1 MRYSDDRV
9 RERIIFLLAKHEI
22 LRQRFTALS
31 LLPEAS
37 VRDTLGRTR
46 KVHLDMLYRFL
57 QLHLDPTKPAQ
68 HEKITNAFLDV
79 ILSDEFKDES
89 LLTLVR
95 CDLRQLSLA
104 EINPSTGHAYDD
116 ARLGMYLRAMRKHGF
131 QISYR
136 AMGHME
142 FSPSYT
148 TIKSYEGGK
157 TKPSLEY
164 LFGILLRFRSPAK
177 VILAAMVPMN
187 RFREPGI
194 SLSQILLYK
203 KYLKISQ
210 NERERLNELVRKNTT
225 RKKKDLGNG
234 Q

>member
-1 MRYSDDRV
+1 MKYSDERV
-9 RERIIFLLAKHEI
+9 RERIKFLLSKHEVP
-22 LRQRFTALS
+22 RQRFTTLS

-37 VRDTLGRTR
+37 VRDTLGRGR
-46 KVHLDMLYRFL
+46 KVHLDMLFRFL
-57 QLHLDPTKPAQ
+57 QLHLDPAKPGR
-68 HEKITNAFLDV
+68 HEKITKAFLDV
-79 ILSDEFKDES
+79 MLSDEFKDES

-95 CDLRQLSLA
+95 CDLRQLNWA
-104 EINPSTGHAYDD
+104 EINPRTGHAYDD
-116 ARLGMYLRAMRKHGF
+116 ARLGRHLLAMRKHGF
-131 QISYR
+131 QVSYR

-164 LFGILLRFRSPAK
+164 LFGLLLKFRSPAK
-177 VILAAMVPMN
+177 ILLAIMVPMN

-194 SLSQILLYK
+194 SLSLILLYK

-210 NERERLNELVRKNTT
+210 RERLRLNELARENTT
-225 RKKKDLGNG
+225 NKKRI
-234 Q
+234 